1 MTLMTPSKTDPG
13 SRRADFAEAL
23 IGLACALSAITALLF
38 IPSILSRAPG
48 SRDYIVYWA
57 TAQQL
62 VHHANPYDA
71 HAMSTL
77 EHAWGQTKPGAFYMR
92 NPPWVLP
99 LVLPLGLV
107 SARAGAL
114 PWSLYLLAITL
125 LGVWVVV
132 PVLRLPG
139 KHVAW
144 IGYFSPLAI
153 NAVVA
158 GQTPLFSL
166 LGLALFLRLHR
177 SRPFAAGA
185 GLALCMVKPH
195 LLVVCVPVF
204 LLWIVLR
211 QAWSLLLGTIA
222 AIAAS
227 CAVTEWIDPA
237 AWRQYLVWAHHSG
250 IATEKIACLS
260 VALRDLIDPRA
271 DWLTYVPAAVACV
284 WALIYFWLK
293 RVDWDWTSHG
303 GLLVIVSLLAAPYCF
318 PWDQCLAI
326 PALMFAA
333 ARTRS
338 RAAMGMMSLSYVLI
352 NVQQMFGVTVRSPL
366 WLWPA
371 PFWLAWFLWA
381 RASETRQTAAVPE
394 RTALFSAG

>member
-1 MTLMTPSKTDPG
+1 MAAGNTVSP
-13 SRRADFAEAL
+13 RNRAKFSEAM

-38 IPSILSRAPG
+38 IPSILSSAPG

-71 HAMSTL
+71 HAMSML

-92 NPPWVLP
+92 NPPWALP

-107 SARAGAL
+107 SAKAGAL
-114 PWSLYLLAITL
+114 PWSLYLLAVTL
-125 LGVWVVV
+125 LGVSVVA
-132 PVLRLPG
+132 PVLRPPG
-139 KHVAW
+139 KYVAW

-153 NAVVA
+153 NAIVA
-158 GQTPLFSL
+158 GQSPLFSL

-195 LLVVCVPVF
+195 LLIVCVPVF
-204 LLWIVLR
+204 LVWIVLR
-211 QAWSLLLGTIA
+211 RAWSLLLGILA
-222 AIAAS
+222 AMAVS

-237 AWRQYLVWAHHSG
+237 AWRQYVEWAHSSG
-250 IATEKIACLS
+250 IASEKISCLS
-260 VALRDLIDPRA
+260 VALRDLINPRA
-271 DWLTYVPAAVACV
+271 DWLTYVPAAAACA
-284 WALIYFWLK
+284 WGLSYFWK
-293 RVDWDWTSHG
+293 RRREWDWRNHG

-326 PALMFAA
+326 PALLFAA

-338 RAAMGMMSLSYVLI
+338 RAAMGMIALSYILI
-352 NVQQMFGVTVRSPL
+352 NVQQMCGVLVRSPL

-381 RASETRQTAAVPE
+381 RASDVRNHAPATESAA
-394 RTALFSAG
+394 LLSAS

>member
-1 MTLMTPSKTDPG
+1 MALMVPSETGPG
-13 SRRADFAEAL
+13 RRRTDFAEAM

-38 IPSILSRAPG
+38 IPSVLSSAPG

-71 HAMSTL
+71 HAVSTL

-107 SARAGAL
+107 SAKAGAL
-114 PWSLYLLAITL
+114 PWSLYLLAMTL
-125 LGVWVVV
+125 LAVWMAL

-153 NAVVA
+153 NAIVA

-177 SRPFAAGA
+177 SRPFSAGA
-185 GLALCMVKPH
+185 ALALCMVKPH
-195 LLVVCVPVF
+195 LLIVCVPVF
-204 LLWIVLR
+204 LVWIFLQR
-211 QAWSLLLGTIA
+211 AWSLLLGTFA
-222 AIAAS
+222 AIAVS
-227 CAVTEWIDPA
+227 CAITEWIDPA

-250 IATEKIACLS
+250 IASEKISCLS
-260 VALRDLIDPRA
+260 VALRDLIDPKA
-271 DWLTYVPAAVACV
+271 DWLTYVPAAMACV
-284 WALIYFWLK
+284 WGLIYFWQ
-293 RVDWDWTSHG
+293 RRREWDWRNHG

-326 PALMFAA
+326 PALLFAA

-338 RAAMGMMSLSYVLI
+338 RAAMGAIALSYILI
-352 NVQQMFGVTVRSPL
+352 NVQQMCGVVVRSPL

-381 RASETRQTAAVPE
+381 RASDVPE
-394 RTALFSAG
+394 HAPAAESPALLSAI